1 MLFRRKRKGKR
12 ALEHAQALAA
22 LEQAAKDALPKVAVC
37 VRSAACEYCSARG
50 SCTRYHSKK
59 NRI

>member
-12 ALEHAQALAA
+12 ATEHAQALAA

-37 VRSAACEYCSARG
+37 ARRGQCDGCSMART
-50 SCTRYHSKK
+50 CARRISKK
-59 NRI
+59 GRL

>member
-37 VRSAACEYCSARG
+37 ARRGQCDGCSMART
-50 SCTRYHSKK
+50 CARRISKK
-59 NRI
+59 GRL

>member
-37 VRSAACEYCSARG
+37 ARRGQCDGCSMART
-50 SCTRYHSKK
+50 CARRISKEG
-59 NRI
+59 RL

>member
-37 VRSAACEYCSARG
+37 VHGKCETCSYKA

-59 NRI
+59 GRL